1 MQRRQRAR
9 QQNQQVAESLRDRA
23 RGLVD
28 PDRQRPDAAGAGNQD
43 SPVAQRPITDNP
55 ANFEPVDATR
65 GSPAGDD
72 PGRVV
77 GEWFDPDR
85 TELPPGER
93 RAAAGEMR
101 QAARR
106 ARDAVENQ
114 QVPRRYRDLVQ
125 RVFERVDRRADEVG
139 SPAGS
144 VAPQGRDA
152 NP

>member
-1 MQRRQRAR
+1 MQRRQQAR

-23 RGLVD
+23 RGLID
-28 PDRQRPDAAGAGNQD
+28 PDQQRPDATGAGNQD
-43 SPVAQRPITDNP
+43 SPVARRPITDNP